1 MTDTLAFSANAA
13 LASHAPRSTPAAS
26 PVGSKLYE
34 TWVAS
39 AAQEA
44 MLERRR
50 ARKAAER
57 EYRMI
62 TAAAFPAFLA
72 VAAAARLMPE
82 ELRRKVCGVEHRTV
96 LGDARAMVA
105 AAIPMAF
112 MA

>member
-1 MTDTLAFSANAA
+1 MTDTFAYPADAA
-13 LASHAPRSTPAAS
+13 LASRAPRPAS

-44 MLERRR
+44 MVERRR

-62 TAAAFPAFLA
+62 TAAAFPAFLV
-72 VAAAARLMPE
+72 VAAAARLMPTD
-82 ELRRKVCGVEHRTV
+82 LRRKVCGVEHRTV
-96 LGDARAMVA
+96 MGDARAMVA